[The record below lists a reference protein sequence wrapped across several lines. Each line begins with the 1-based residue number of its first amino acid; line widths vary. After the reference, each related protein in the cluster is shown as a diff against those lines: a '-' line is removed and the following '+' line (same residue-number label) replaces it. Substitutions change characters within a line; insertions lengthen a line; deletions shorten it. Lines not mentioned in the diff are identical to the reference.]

1 MQPTTDDLSH
11 DEALSNRVAA
21 LNLLDLGLRHLGI
34 EIDEATNEE
43 ELDLV
48 VNACGES
55 QYIFFL
61 LVFLTYC
68 LSNFVHLLLIV
79 LAGLDAC
86 QSPGDKAAILVAAHK
101 IVVGKLYHS
110 V

>member
-1 MQPTTDDLSH
+1 M
-11 DEALSNRVAA
+11 
-21 LNLLDLGLRHLGI
+21 
-34 EIDEATNEE
+34 
-43 ELDLV
+43 LV
-48 VNACGES
+48 VKVSIFAACYS
-55 QYIFFL
+55 
-61 LVFLTYC
+61 YC
-68 LSNFVHLLLIV
+68 LSNFVHLHLKV